1 MFLKEEQQADGSFKV
16 VPTDTMDQD
25 RWRVCTEIKGYLVST
40 VFLGMVHSGGP
51 YETMVFKGEDRSE
64 LDFDRYE
71 SREEAIKGHE
81 RIANKWRDK
90 LIAHLDWNKDDFN
103 PIWEG

>member
-16 VPTDTMDQD
+16 VPTDTMDPN
-25 RWRVCTEIKGYLVST
+25 RWKLRTEVKGHRVST
-40 VFLGMVHSGGP
+40 VFLGSYHSGGP
-51 YETMVFKGEDRSE
+51 YETMVFKGEIMRE

-81 RIANKWRDK
+81 RIVTKWRDK
-90 LIAHLDWNKDDFN
+90 LGEHLDWNKGFN